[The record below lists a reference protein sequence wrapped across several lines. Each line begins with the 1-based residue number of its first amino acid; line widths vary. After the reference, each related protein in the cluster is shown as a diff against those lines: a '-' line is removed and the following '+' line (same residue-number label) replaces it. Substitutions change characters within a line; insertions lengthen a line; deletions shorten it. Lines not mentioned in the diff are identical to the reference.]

1 MISTLLGQL
10 RLPVA
15 WLASGLFVAV
25 VVLFSGT
32 SGCKPY
38 VEKVPISVCMFNLRQ
53 MQSRLLEVAQDL
65 GPEGLRRL
73 DFSPG
78 GSGWRKLGMIPS
90 TNKPST
96 CPSASEDEGF
106 GYVIN
111 PRMFYHPISEI
122 ADQDWLIAD
131 SAPRH
136 NGYYWVMTKAG
147 RIYKTRL
154 LL

>member
-1 MISTLLGQL
+1 MISTLLGRL

-25 VVLFSGT
+25 LVLFSGT

-38 VEKVPISVCMFNLRQ
+38 VEKVPVSVCMFNLRQ
-53 MQSRLLEVAQDL
+53 MQSRLIEVAQDL
-65 GPEGLRRL
+65 KPEGLRGL
-73 DFSPG
+73 DFSSEG
-78 GSGWRKLGMIPS
+78 NGWRRLGVIPS
-90 TNKPST
+90 TNKPPV
-96 CPSASEDEGF
+96 CPSASEEEGC

-111 PRMFYHPISEI
+111 PRLLYHPISEI

-136 NGYYWVMTKAG
+136 DGYYWVITKAG